1 SDLHLHPQAL
11 HAFLHDA
18 LPISIE
24 FARSL
29 KLEDVLKRLDLASA
43 DLPEHSASV
52 RNWYEPI
59 WRAPDMDERT
69 LHPGAVTISQKSRQ
83 VQLTPTGSERIMLQF
98 PVQSPDFDF
107 VQRGEGPSFVN
118 VVKLSQY
125 QAQKAI
131 ADALPAATFGTRDS
145 YPVRG
150 HNQFVS
156 REGYVTFHSFS
167 HDDAYLHL
175 PSPAEA
181 IATWLDAKGI
191 TATPSDA

>member
-1 SDLHLHPQAL
+1 
-11 HAFLHDA
+11 
-18 LPISIE
+18 
-24 FARSL
+24 
-29 KLEDVLKRLDLASA
+29 
-43 DLPEHSASV
+43 
-52 RNWYEPI
+52 
-59 WRAPDMDERT
+59 
-69 LHPGAVTISQKSRQ
+69 
-83 VQLTPTGSERIMLQF
+83 QLTPTGSERIMLQF

-191 TATPSDA
+191 TATPSDAGRVAEQVIASVGGLNGTHILRERGILERLNSMARSRREWKDGSADEYADRTASVQD